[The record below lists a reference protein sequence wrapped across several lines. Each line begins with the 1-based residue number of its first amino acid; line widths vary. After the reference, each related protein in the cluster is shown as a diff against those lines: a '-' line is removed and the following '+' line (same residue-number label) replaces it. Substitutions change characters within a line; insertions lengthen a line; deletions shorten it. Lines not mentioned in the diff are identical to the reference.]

1 LTSVT
6 SVDLPVAVRRS
17 RARRFLRR
25 FPLGARVAGLILLA
39 YVLIAITGPLW
50 TPYDPYEAGTG
61 LPFSDASSSHLFG
74 TDILGRDV
82 FSRVVY
88 GTRDVLYLA
97 LTSTFIATVIGG
109 LIGLASGL
117 IGGWVDELLM
127 RLFETIISIPLLV
140 LALLAIA
147 AAGPQASGSALLLIG
162 VVVLVYAPRI
172 ARMAR
177 AVAVDLV
184 TRDFVT
190 VARARGESVRS
201 IVWRELT
208 PNAAGVLL
216 VEFGVRAGYAPILI
230 SSLGFLGFGARPP
243 SPEWG
248 LMISENRAA
257 LFSAPFTVL
266 APSVTLAV
274 LVISLNLVT
283 DGIARALG
291 RSVERTP

>member
-1 LTSVT
+1 MSAARVE
-6 SVDLPVAVRRS
+6 LPAAIRRS
-17 RARRFLRR
+17 GLRRFLRR
-25 FPLGARVAGLILLA
+25 FPMSARIAALMLLA
-39 YVLIAITGPLW
+39 YVLIAVTGPLW
-50 TPYDPYEAGTG
+50 TPYDPFQAGTG
-61 LPFSDASSSHLFG
+61 LPFSRASSSHLFG

-82 FSRVVY
+82 FTRVVY
-88 GTRDVLYLA
+88 GTRDVLYLSLA
-97 LTSTFIATVIGG
+97 STFIATVIGG

-117 IGGWVDELLM
+117 VGGWVDELLM
-127 RLFETIISIPLLV
+127 RLFETLISIPLLV

-147 AAGPQASGSALLLIG
+147 AAGPKAAGSSLLLIG
-162 VVVLVYAPRI
+162 VVVLVYTPRI

-177 AVAVDLV
+177 SVAVDLV
-184 TRDFVT
+184 TRDYVT
-190 VARARGESVRS
+190 VARARGESVPS

-257 LFSAPFTVL
+257 LVTAPLTVL
-266 APSVTLAV
+266 APSAALAV

-291 RSVERTP
+291 RSAERTP

>member
-1 LTSVT
+1 MSAARVE
-6 SVDLPVAVRRS
+6 LPAAIRRS
-17 RARRFLRR
+17 GLRRFLRR
-25 FPLGARVAGLILLA
+25 FPMSARIAALMLLA
-39 YVLIAITGPLW
+39 YVLIAVTGPLW
-50 TPYDPYEAGTG
+50 TPYDPFQAGTG
-61 LPFSDASSSHLFG
+61 LPFSSASSSHLFG

-82 FSRVVY
+82 FTRVVY
-88 GTRDVLYLA
+88 GTREVLYLSLA
-97 LTSTFIATVIGG
+97 STFIATVIGG

-117 IGGWVDELLM
+117 VGGWVDELLM
-127 RLFETIISIPLLV
+127 RLFETLISIPLLV

-147 AAGPQASGSALLLIG
+147 AAGPKAAGSSLLLIG
-162 VVVLVYAPRI
+162 VVVLVYTPRI

-177 AVAVDLV
+177 SVAVDLV
-184 TRDFVT
+184 TRDYVT
-190 VARARGESVRS
+190 VARARGESVPS

-257 LFSAPFTVL
+257 LVTAPLTVL
-266 APSVTLAV
+266 APSAALAV

-291 RSVERTP
+291 RSAERTP

>member
-1 LTSVT
+1 MSVT
-6 SVDLPVAVRRS
+6 ALDLPVAVRRS

-25 FPLGARVAGLILLA
+25 FPMSARLAALVLLV
-39 YVLIAITGPLW
+39 YVLIALTGPLW
-50 TPYDPYEAGTG
+50 TPYDPFEAGTG
-61 LPFSDASSSHLFG
+61 IPYSGASGSHLFG

-82 FSRVVY
+82 FSRVVF
-88 GTRDVLYLA
+88 GSRDVLYLA
-97 LTSTFIATVIGG
+97 LTSTFVATVIGG
-109 LIGLASGL
+109 VIGLASGL
-117 IGGWVDELLM
+117 VGGWIDELLM

-147 AAGPQASGSALLLIG
+147 AAGPKASGHAWLLMG

-177 AVAVDLV
+177 TVAVDLV

-257 LFSAPFTVL
+257 LVTAPLTVL
-266 APSVTLAV
+266 APSAALAV

-291 RSVERTP
+291 RSAERTP

>member
-1 LTSVT
+1 MSAALVE
-6 SVDLPVAVRRS
+6 LPAAIRRS
-17 RARRFLRR
+17 GLRRFLRR
-25 FPLGARVAGLILLA
+25 FPMSARIAALMLLA
-39 YVLIAITGPLW
+39 YVLIAVTGPLW
-50 TPYDPYEAGTG
+50 TPYDPFQAGTG
-61 LPFSDASSSHLFG
+61 LPFSSASSSHLFG

-82 FSRVVY
+82 FTRVVY

-117 IGGWVDELLM
+117 VGGWVDELLM
-127 RLFETIISIPLLV
+127 RLFETLISIPLLV

-147 AAGPQASGSALLLIG
+147 AAGPKAAGSSLLLIG
-162 VVVLVYAPRI
+162 VVVLVYTPRI

-177 AVAVDLV
+177 SVAVDLV
-184 TRDFVT
+184 TRDYVT
-190 VARARGESVRS
+190 VARARGESVPS

-257 LFSAPFTVL
+257 LVTAPLTVL
-266 APSVTLAV
+266 APSAALAV

-291 RSVERTP
+291 RSAERTPC

>member
-1 LTSVT
+1 MGTT
-6 SVDLPVAVRRS
+6 AVDLPVAIEHSRVRK
-17 RARRFLRR
+17 FLRR
-25 FPLGARVAGLILLA
+25 FPMSARLAALLLIA
-39 YVLIAITGPLW
+39 YVLIALTGPLW
-50 TPYDPYEAGTG
+50 TPYDPFQTSTG
-61 LPFSDASSSHLFG
+61 LPFSGASGSHLFG

-97 LTSTFIATVIGG
+97 LTSTFIALVLGG
-109 LIGLASGL
+109 VIGLASGL
-117 IGGWVDELLM
+117 VGGWVDELLM

-147 AAGPQASGSALLLIG
+147 AAGPKASGNSLLLIG

-177 AVAVDLV
+177 SVAVDLV
-184 TRDFVT
+184 TRDYVT

-208 PNAAGVLL
+208 PNASGVLL

-257 LFSAPFTVL
+257 LVTAPLTVL
-266 APSVTLAV
+266 APSAALAL
-274 LVISLNLVT
+274 LVISLNVVT
-283 DGIARALG
+283 DGIARAIG

>member
-1 LTSVT
+1 MSATM
-6 SVDLPVAVRRS
+6 VDLPVPVRRS
-17 RARRFLRR
+17 RARRFLRK
-25 FPLGARVAGLILLA
+25 FPLSARIAALVLLA
-39 YVLIAITGPLW
+39 YVVIALTGPLW
-50 TPYDPYEAGTG
+50 TPHDPFEAGTG
-61 LPFSDASSSHLFG
+61 APYSGASSAHLFG

-97 LTSTFIATVIGG
+97 LTSTFIATVVGG

-117 IGGWVDELLM
+117 VGGWIDETLM
-127 RLFETIISIPLLV
+127 RLFETVISIPLLV

-147 AAGPQASGSALLLIG
+147 AAGSKASGSSGLLIA

-248 LMISENRAA
+248 LMISENRGA
-257 LFSAPFTVL
+257 LATAPLTVL
-266 APSVTLAV
+266 APCAALAL
-274 LVISLNLVT
+274 LVISLNLIT

>member
-1 LTSVT
+1 MSATAL
-6 SVDLPVAVRRS
+6 DLPVPVRRS
-17 RARRFLRR
+17 RLRRFLRR
-25 FPLGARVAGLILLA
+25 FPMSARIAALMLA
-39 YVLIAITGPLW
+39 VYVLIALTGPLW
-50 TPYDPYEAGTG
+50 TPYDPYAAGTG
-61 LPFSDASSSHLFG
+61 LPYSGASGSHFFG

-82 FSRVVY
+82 FSRVVV

-97 LTSTFIATVIGG
+97 LVSTFVATVVGG
-109 LIGLASGL
+109 AIGLASGL
-117 IGGWVDELLM
+117 VGGWVDEALM
-127 RLFETIISIPLLV
+127 RFFETIISIPLLV

-147 AAGPQASGSALLLIG
+147 AAGPKASGSSLLLIG

-177 AVAVDLV
+177 SVAVDLV

-257 LFSAPFTVL
+257 LVTAPLTVL
-266 APSVTLAV
+266 APSATLAV

-291 RSVERTP
+291 RSAERTP

>member
-1 LTSVT
+1 MS
-6 SVDLPVAVRRS
+6 
-17 RARRFLRR
+17 ARIAALVLF
-25 FPLGARVAGLILLA
+25 I
-39 YVLIAITGPLW
+39 YVLIALTGPLW
-50 TPYDPYEAGTG
+50 APYDPFQAGTG
-61 LPFSDASSSHLFG
+61 LPYSGASSSHLFG

-88 GTRDVLYLA
+88 GTREVLYLA
-97 LTSTFIATVIGG
+97 LTSTLIATVFGG

-117 IGGWVDELLM
+117 VGGWVDEALM
-127 RLFETIISIPLLV
+127 RGFETLISIPLLV

-147 AAGPQASGSALLLIG
+147 AAGQKAAGSSLLLIG
-162 VVVLVYAPRI
+162 VVVLVYTPRI

-177 AVAVDLV
+177 SVAVDLV
-184 TRDFVT
+184 TRDYVT
-190 VARARGESVRS
+190 VARARGESVPS

-257 LFSAPFTVL
+257 LVTAPIAVL
-266 APSVTLAV
+266 APCAALAV

-291 RSVERTP
+291 RSAERTP